1 MINIKWLIL
10 DTITFGCYSS
20 YKRIELMD
28 KKYLELE
35 YKNNIYTINK

>member
-10 DTITFGCYSS
+10 DIITFGCYSS

-28 KKYLELE
+28 KKYNELRF
-35 YKNNIYTINK
+35 KKIKSI

>member
-28 KKYLELE
+28 KKYNELKWPK
-35 YKNNIYTINK
+35 Y